1 MSCFFFFFS
10 LSLSF
15 FLSLSVSVSLFLSG
29 VLWMQ
34 KWKSSAGNPEHWSIP
49 SVEPG
54 IGQNVA
60 LHAWSIAS
68 KSALLVLVFPVH
80 SASFVK
86 SSFSVKWDVA
96 RTVNRLSF
104 YLRFDEHPC
113 IPSVDKRHMKKQF
126 IFRAFSN
133 SAPRLWNAAPQT
145 LRECS
150 SSTVFRRTLKSHL
163 VSVKFWTGA
172 LTAVLS
178 VCLSVCLPVCLSISV
193 FLSLSLSVSLCV
205 SLSVPSV
212 PFRLSFFCSV
222 VLIPW
227 VHRELDLYMDFEC
240 CTSVRSSSSS
250 IVLRP

>member
-1 MSCFFFFFS
+1 
-10 LSLSF
+10 
-15 FLSLSVSVSLFLSG
+15 
-29 VLWMQ
+29 MQ

-68 KSALLVLVFPVH
+68 KCALLVLVFPVH
-80 SASFVK
+80 SASFVE

-150 SSTVFRRTLKSHL
+150 SSTVFRRPLKSHL

-172 LTAVLS
+172 LTAVIS
-178 VCLSVCLPVCLSISV
+178 VCLSVCLPVYLSISV
-193 FLSLSLSVSLCV
+193 FLSLCVCLSLSPVFPLDS
-205 SLSVPSV
+205 
-212 PFRLSFFCSV
+212 PFLRCLFDTMTT
-222 VLIPW
+222 LW
-227 VHRELDLYMDFEC
+227 AWLVHGYWALYKSTIIIIINCASPLDDFLWFV
-240 CTSVRSSSSS
+240 T
-250 IVLRP
+250 